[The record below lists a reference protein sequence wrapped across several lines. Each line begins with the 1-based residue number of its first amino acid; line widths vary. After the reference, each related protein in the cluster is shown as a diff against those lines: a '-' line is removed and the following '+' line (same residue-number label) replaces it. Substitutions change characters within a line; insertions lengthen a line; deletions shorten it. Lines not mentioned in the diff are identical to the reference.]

1 MRAVGRAVSAAASSQ
16 QRKYVLVS
24 VLACDDQQR
33 RSRLR
38 ARHDDYRQRAVARR
52 DIAREAA
59 DRPRRVQR
67 AVGGGDERVVE
78 SLDAATGHGRPAR
91 GCCCCCGLRRRLCGG
106 HAAGD
111 TAAACAYGARDAV
124 QAVHRRPVEASC
136 AVPSSTSA
144 TPAASLLTLQ
154 NAGRGPKFFTIFRS
168 GRGAICK
175 IDDHDVSG
183 TKSQAVG
190 AAAENGGA
198 KRSGGVA

>member
-1 MRAVGRAVSAAASSQ
+1 MRAGGRAVAAAASSQ

-111 TAAACAYGARDAV
+111 TAAACAYCARDAV
-124 QAVHRRPVEASC
+124 QAVHRRPVEAAQC
-136 AVPSSTSA
+136 RRQRR
-144 TPAASLLTLQ
+144 LQ
-154 NAGRGPKFFTIFRS
+154 CRSRAINARAGPKFMPKFSDQTTRGNLQIDRCVVSCRRLAQQRTMDALRS
-168 GRGAICK
+168 G
-175 IDDHDVSG
+175 
-183 TKSQAVG
+183 
-190 AAAENGGA
+190 
-198 KRSGGVA
+198 VA

>member
-1 MRAVGRAVSAAASSQ
+1 MRAGGRAVAAAASSQ

-124 QAVHRRPVEASC
+124 QAVHRRPVEAAQCRRQRRLPASLSLP
-136 AVPSSTSA
+136 V
-144 TPAASLLTLQ
+144 PAAMQ
-154 NAGRGPKFFTIFRS
+154 NGAQSFQDAGQS
-168 GRGAICK
+168 AICK
-175 IDDHDVSG
+175 IDDHDD
-183 TKSQAVG
+183 
-190 AAAENGGA
+190 AE
-198 KRSGGVA
+198 KESGGWRSSRKWRR

>member
-1 MRAVGRAVSAAASSQ
+1 MRAGGRAVAAAASSQ

-38 ARHDDYRQRAVARR
+38 ARHDDYRQRAVAHR

-124 QAVHRRPVEASC
+124 QAVHRRPVEAAQC
-136 AVPSSTSA
+136 RRQRRLP
-144 TPAASLLTLQ
+144 ASLSQ
-154 NAGRGPKFFTIFRS
+154 CQPQCKMGPKVFRS
-168 GRGAICK
+168 GRGAIYK
-175 IDDHDVSG
+175 IDDHDDAKKSSG
-183 TKSQAVG
+183 GWRSSEQWMRY
-190 AAAENGGA
+190 AAA
-198 KRSGGVA
+198 